1 MNRAI
6 HLTPWASLPIV
17 CQCDLVPGAGT
28 THTVPIMYHMY
39 VDFAHTPRLDDEP
52 IKSDALWS
60 PLDAAYL
67 DSPSKRV
74 IFPRVEVYCQI
85 EVALGHEPPPT
96 SPQNLPA
103 QRRSPEESSQTHVQ
117 GPPKEDEKDSHS
129 PAAPSGQTPK
139 SGCNGFV
146 ESPVPPRVS
155 TSKQSS
161 APPLSPAEPGPVM
174 GPTGP
179 RDSRPRTVRT
189 PNLEQGVK
197 DDRRL
202 ESATDDHST
211 NRLPPVLLPAAGSHG
226 SKTGSSGPA
235 GSPESPGLL
244 PRPSQEATAAR
255 AAPGLPPLSPST
267 PSARPPVEDIGPERP
282 TGMTLPALA
291 GRQATMG
298 AASPGNTDPCLV
310 SLSP

>member
-1 MNRAI
+1 MHA
-6 HLTPWASLPIV
+6 
-17 CQCDLVPGAGT
+17 
-28 THTVPIMYHMY
+28 VPIMYHMY
-39 VDFAHTPRLDDEP
+39 VDFAHTPRLDDEH

-117 GPPKEDEKDSHS
+117 GPPKEDGKDSHS
-129 PAAPSGQTPK
+129 PAAPSGQTPE

-197 DDRRL
+197 DGHRL

-226 SKTGSSGPA
+226 SKTGSPGPA

-244 PRPSQEATAAR
+244 PRPSQEATAVR